1 MENKF
6 YFPKEEWGDGPW
18 VTEPDEA
25 TLEYKGYESLQQRNK
40 MGAWCG
46 YVRVPMN
53 IATSI
58 METGYDSYDNWS
70 HIIDAHGRL
79 TYAGETTDGFIVIG
93 FDCGHHDDLIPTMKV
108 HFDMMDK
115 MHQIRPMKGKSKE
128 WIKEYYY
135 SLDPKF
141 ENYKTLEFVQNEC
154 KSIVDQ
160 LEKLSN
166 KE

>member
-18 VTEPDEA
+18 VTESDEA
-25 TLEYKGYESLQQRNK
+25 KFTYKDYDTYQNRNA

-46 YVRVPMN
+46 YVKIPMN
-53 IATSI
+53 IATTI
-58 METGYDSYDNWS
+58 LKEECDSYDNWNTL
-70 HIIDAHGRL
+70 INVHGGI
-79 TYAGETTDGFIVIG
+79 TYGGETKDGFIVIG
-93 FDCGHHDDLIPTMKV
+93 FDCGHHGDLIPTMKV